1 MKKATVVLLSLAI
14 VCILILAGCNDNS
27 TNTSDVTASAK
38 ATEKIENTHKPL
50 SSADPTGTAQTAE
63 PTLAPTDSTVA
74 PTTAPTSKPTENVQ
88 PTADP
93 AIYNDDW
100 GYSPDNSNTLR
111 TNGQELFWTKTRNLV
126 KIPKELQN
134 LGFDMIDPENEQIF
148 IATGFIDEGTFTYYA
163 LRDGVFYKLNQ
174 GKIVKKTTNGADAF
188 GWVEE
193 DGTACS
199 VGVRSKYWNE
209 VYIEGTNCIEIGYM
223 GGKLIVVNQ
232 SGKVIDVNKEDTL
245 RESIIVK

>member
-38 ATEKIENTHKPL
+38 ATEKIANTHKPL
-50 SSADPTGTAQTAE
+50 STADPTGTAQTAE
-63 PTLAPTDSTVA
+63 PTDSTVE
-74 PTTAPTSKPTENVQ
+74 PTTVPTTTPTAIAQ

-100 GYSPDNSNTLR
+100 GYSMDNSKTLR
-111 TNGQELFWTKTRNLV
+111 SNGEELVWTKTRNLV

-174 GKIVKKTTNGADAF
+174 GKIVQKCFNGYDAF

-199 VGVRSKYWNE
+199 IGVRSKYWNE
-209 VYIEGTNCIEIGYM
+209 VYIEGTNCIEIFYDFN
-223 GGKLIVVNQ
+223 GKLVIANQ
-232 SGKVIDVNKEDTL
+232 LGEIGETNKEDIL
-245 RESIIVK
+245 RKSIVVK

>member
-14 VCILILAGCNDNS
+14 VCILILADCNDNS

-50 SSADPTGTAQTAE
+50 STAYSTGTAQTAE
-63 PTLAPTDSTVA
+63 PTNSTVE
-74 PTTAPTSKPTENVQ
+74 PTKVPTPTPTAIAQ

-100 GYSPDNSNTLR
+100 GYSMDNSNTLR
-111 TNGQELFWTKTRNLV
+111 SNFQELFWTKTRNLV

-148 IATGFIDEGTFTYYA
+148 IATGFIDEGTLTYYA

-174 GKIVKKTTNGADAF
+174 GKIIDKCFNGFDAF

-193 DGTACS
+193 DGTACTI
-199 VGVRSKYWNE
+199 GERSKYWNE
-209 VYIEGTNCIEIGYM
+209 VYIEGTNCKGIAYRI
-223 GGKLIVVNQ
+223 GGKLVVISQ
-232 SGKVIDVNKEDTL
+232 SGEVMDVNKEDIL
-245 RESIIVK
+245 RETTIIK

>member
-1 MKKATVVLLSLAI
+1 MKKTTVVLLSLAI

-50 SSADPTGTAQTAE
+50 STAEPTGTAQTAE
-63 PTLAPTDSTVA
+63 PTNSTVE
-74 PTTAPTSKPTENVQ
+74 PTKVPTPTPTAIAQ

-100 GYSPDNSNTLR
+100 GYSIDNSNTLR
-111 TNGQELFWTKTRNLV
+111 SNFQELFWTKTRHLV

-134 LGFDMIDPENEQIF
+134 KQLDVIDAENEQIF
-148 IATGFIDEGTFTYYA
+148 IETGSFNEGTLTYYA

-174 GKIVKKTTNGADAF
+174 GKIVKKCFNGYDAF

-199 VGVRSKYWNE
+199 IGVRSNWWNE
-209 VYIEGTNCIEIGYM
+209 VYIEGTNCIEIGYI

-245 RESIIVK
+245 RESIIVNRV